1 MQSQCPLPGN
11 ASLCLVAQTTFAPP
25 VQIDVCR
32 NMFCTWSWQ
41 VKIPPQSMKM
51 FSWENPHSKSS
62 DIFQRFSMFDYQRM
76 RDLEPSIHCHS
87 QLKLFYNPGKINNE
101 ELNLQILQARKFFVW
116 FSHQPSHL
124 SCFAIHGAPRF
135 RSLRLFYKVSPSK
148 TLIYRPFDI
157 HKPYWFHQLIN
168 WAVEKGL

>member
-101 ELNLQILQARKFFVW
+101 ELNLQILQARS
-116 FSHQPSHL
+116 FSSGLAINLPISLVLQFMGHPGFARCDSSTRWALQKLWYIDHL
-124 SCFAIHGAPRF
+124 IS
-135 RSLRLFYKVSPSK
+135 
-148 TLIYRPFDI
+148 
-157 HKPYWFHQLIN
+157 IN
-168 WAVEKGL
+168 HTGFTN